1 MMNAA
6 ARVTTPRMPAHPTR
20 KALGA
25 QPAAPRLEVSS
36 SGTRS
41 AKIQISRIPIT
52 VTRTEAHTSA
62 IHPSGRSE
70 ASTSAMI
77 QFVCSPIS
85 RKTAFSSRNEMAPQV
100 VRSAMRDGAV
110 WIRGALCPSSRPA
123 TTTAMTPDA
132 CTDSASM

>member
-41 AKIQISRIPIT
+41 AKIQISRIAIT
-52 VTRTEAHTSA
+52 VTRTAAHTSA

-70 ASTSAMI
+70 ASSDSPARNPSTISARRRTTDGFQSERKLADALDECGEFGI
-77 QFVCSPIS
+77 GRGLVAQEPSPQ
-85 RKTAFSSRNEMAPQV
+85 PV
-100 VRSAMRDGAV
+100 VFAIEKR
-110 WIRGALCPSSRPA
+110 
-123 TTTAMTPDA
+123 
-132 CTDSASM
+132 